1 MKERWAKLTNDNID
15 MEGNYM
21 KALGSL
27 SWRAVSALLF
37 APVSS
42 R

>member
-1 MKERWAKLTNDNID
+1 MKERWAKLSTDNID

-27 SWRAVSALLF
+27 SWNVLA
-37 APVSS
+37 SS
-42 R
+42 